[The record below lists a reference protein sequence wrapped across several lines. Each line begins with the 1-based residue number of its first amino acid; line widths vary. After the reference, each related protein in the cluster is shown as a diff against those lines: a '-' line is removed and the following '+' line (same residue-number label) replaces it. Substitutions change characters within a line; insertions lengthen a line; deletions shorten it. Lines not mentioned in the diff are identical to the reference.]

1 MFCVD
6 THSPDETRALGRSIG
21 GLHVTLTWIL
31 LGLIAVHVGA
41 AFVHL
46 LVYKD
51 RVIYRMLTG

>member
-1 MFCVD
+1 MPLPGLVEQG
-6 THSPDETRALGRSIG
+6 SALGRSIG